1 MKNKIIITLFG
12 IILLA
17 MISFNVNAAGVSS
30 PYWDDNPLYVY
41 PGEVKEFS
49 YTLQNMVGDKN
60 LKMQATVEGDSS
72 IISLIDSN
80 TIYDVPLGRS
90 DVAVKVKITV
100 PSNAQIGQEWQ
111 VGLRFDTVES
121 TVEGRPVSIG
131 SAFSKGFK
139 VIVGNPPS
147 QEESIS
153 GQSSKPLLSENLT
166 SLVILVVILIVLF
179 VLISYFHK
187 KRNDKIKN
195 VR

>member
-41 PGEVKEFS
+41 SGQVVEFQ
-49 YTLQNMVGDKN
+49 YTLQNIVGDQN

-80 TIYDVPLGRS
+80 TIYDVPFGRS
-90 DVAVKVKITV
+90 DIPVNVKITV
-100 PSNAQIGQEWQ
+100 PSNAQMGQEWQ

-121 TVEGRPVSIG
+121 TVEGR
-131 SAFSKGFK
+131 
-139 VIVGNPPS
+139 
-147 QEESIS
+147 
-153 GQSSKPLLSENLT
+153 
-166 SLVILVVILIVLF
+166 
-179 VLISYFHK
+179 
-187 KRNDKIKN
+187 
-195 VR
+195 